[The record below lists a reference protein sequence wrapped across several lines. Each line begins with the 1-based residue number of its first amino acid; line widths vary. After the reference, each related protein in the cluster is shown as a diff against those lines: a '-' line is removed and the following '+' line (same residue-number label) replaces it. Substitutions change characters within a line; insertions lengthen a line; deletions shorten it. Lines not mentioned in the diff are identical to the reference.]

1 MSFGLEGLDVYEQ
14 GGPAAEETFRQVHH
28 GLIVLVE
35 YFMQSFLG
43 TEELV
48 STLKHWYC
56 LCFFGVFLKARLGHT
71 DLGLWLSYMQD
82 GHSQSRAV
90 D

>member
-1 MSFGLEGLDVYEQ
+1 MSFGLEALDVYEQ

-48 STLKHWYC
+48 STPEALV
-56 LCFFGVFLKARLGHT
+56 LPVFLWCLFKGALRPHRPWIVAIVHAG
-71 DLGLWLSYMQD
+71 WAQPEPRS
-82 GHSQSRAV
+82 
-90 D
+90 